1 LTSEQGHNTSPLHL
15 LSFREFLR
23 FRGVEAGPGFE
34 HGKERFSVKKLL
46 GEFLVHG
53 GFPEVVLAPENL
65 RAKILREYFELMIY
79 RDLVERYG
87 VRNVAFLKMLM
98 KYLIANVSNAF
109 SIHSYHKAIRSEMPV
124 SRDTVM
130 EYLGYLE
137 EVELISLLPVFSYS
151 LKTQQVNPRKVY
163 TLDNGLRNAVSFRFS
178 PDEGRLAENLVHG
191 QLRRAGTECY
201 YSRGKREVDFVVPR
215 QDRVLGINV
224 TFGDDVAGREVEGLK
239 ELQRAEG
246 KRPADLMIITKDTS
260 KIEGGIRYVPLW
272 KWLLEGS

>member
-1 LTSEQGHNTSPLHL
+1 MTSEQGHNAIPPHP

-34 HGKERFSVKKLL
+34 HGKERFAVKKLL
-46 GEFLVHG
+46 GGFLVHG

-98 KYLIANVSNAF
+98 KYLTANVSNTF

-151 LKTQQVNPRKVY
+151 LKTRQVNPRKVY
-163 TLDNGLRNAVSFRFS
+163 TLDNGL
-178 PDEGRLAENLVHG
+178 
-191 QLRRAGTECY
+191 
-201 YSRGKREVDFVVPR
+201 
-215 QDRVLGINV
+215 
-224 TFGDDVAGREVEGLK
+224 
-239 ELQRAEG
+239 
-246 KRPADLMIITKDTS
+246 
-260 KIEGGIRYVPLW
+260 
-272 KWLLEGS
+272 

>member
-1 LTSEQGHNTSPLHL
+1 
-15 LSFREFLR
+15 
-23 FRGVEAGPGFE
+23 
-34 HGKERFSVKKLL
+34 
-46 GEFLVHG
+46 
-53 GFPEVVLAPENL
+53 
-65 RAKILREYFELMIY
+65 MIY

-98 KYLIANVSNAF
+98 KFLIANVSNAF

-191 QLRRAGTECY
+191 QLRRAAPGRNAITAGESARSISSSPVRIAFSGSTSRSVTTSPAGR
-201 YSRGKREVDFVVPR
+201 SRGSKNFKKPR
-215 QDRVLGINV
+215 
-224 TFGDDVAGREVEGLK
+224 
-239 ELQRAEG
+239 
-246 KRPADLMIITKDTS
+246 
-260 KIEGGIRYVPLW
+260 
-272 KWLLEGS
+272 GSAPPIW